1 MIDANYPSLSR
12 ALSGSLLWRLAAG
25 GADAARAAWRSSA
38 TARLAAA
45 LAPLGQPRSL
55 ALVVAIAGV
64 LALAAQFAVP
74 ASVRSGLPIA
84 WPATAVLAVI
94 GVALIP
100 AAFER
105 AWPRSA
111 MARLI
116 SKPQLD
122 R

>member
-1 MIDANYPSLSR
+1 MIDVNYPSLSR
-12 ALSGSLLWRLAAG
+12 VLSGSLLWRLAAAG
-25 GADAARAAWRSSA
+25 IDTIAAAWRCSG

-45 LAPLGQPRSL
+45 LAPLGHSRSL
-55 ALVVAIAGV
+55 VLTCAIAGA
-64 LALAAQFAVP
+64 LALAAQLAIP
-74 ASVRSGLPIA
+74 IYVRSGLPIA
-84 WPATAVLAVI
+84 WPLTAVLLMIAVAI
-94 GVALIP
+94 FP

-111 MARLI
+111 MARML